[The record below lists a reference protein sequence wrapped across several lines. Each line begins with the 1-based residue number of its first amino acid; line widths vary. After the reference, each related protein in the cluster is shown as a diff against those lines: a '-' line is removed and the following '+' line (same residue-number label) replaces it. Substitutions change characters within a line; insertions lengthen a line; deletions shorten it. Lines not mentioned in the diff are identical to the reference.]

1 VLDGFDRM
9 GIARV
14 VKGGTARH
22 LERQRASDDV
32 DCSHDA
38 MPIGGTGRLLNRHEI
53 DDFSHPAFRQKAGHE
68 DVGIGQIMLLV
79 TLDRCLAWLD
89 LEVPPFFAV
98 QERAKDAGGIE
109 SGNAVSVNRAV
120 FAHQRDGMQ
129 IADDAVVFDGQVG
142 SYAGGALSLLRRG
155 YHMFVLSC
163 GASQIQWQREP

>member
-1 VLDGFDRM
+1 M

-14 VKGGTARH
+14 VKGGAARH

-89 LEVPPFFAV
+89 LEVPPFRSEEHTSEL
-98 QERAKDAGGIE
+98 Q
-109 SGNAVSVNRAV
+109 
-120 FAHQRDGMQ
+120 
-129 IADDAVVFDGQVG
+129 
-142 SYAGGALSLLRRG
+142 SLAYLVCR
-155 YHMFVLSC
+155 LLLE
-163 GASQIQWQREP
+163 QTEDIPT

>member
-1 VLDGFDRM
+1 MLDGFDRM

-53 DDFSHPAFRQKAGHE
+53 GDFSHPAFRQKAGHE

-109 SGNAVSVNRAV
+109 SGNAV
-120 FAHQRDGMQ
+120 
-129 IADDAVVFDGQVG
+129 
-142 SYAGGALSLLRRG
+142 
-155 YHMFVLSC
+155 
-163 GASQIQWQREP
+163 